1 MAPKCRFLQKN
12 LGCDF
17 RCLNLTFCPETGKL
31 LQVGGVVVGSK
42 MDIILTVIDINNIEN
57 PIVKNYE
64 ACQTLRAP
72 IVQHTSLM
80 NVDKKKNEDC
90 HKIVVFGGGTNCFS
104 FGMHVNSDIIKISYS

>member
-1 MAPKCRFLQKN
+1 MGPASVSSWRQVQLPNNYFGRFAH
-12 LGCDF
+12 
-17 RCLNLTFCPETGKL
+17 TSHITEAGKI

-104 FGMHVNSDIIKISYS
+104 F